1 MPTLPSPY
9 HTLITPLINTARET
23 AERGETLTTMVFVGN
38 LDTGETRIV
47 PVIDLTDQHK
57 DACLS
62 AIRHIAH
69 LIQADFIFTIAE
81 GWGLPRSKV
90 ERYQEIIDRYG
101 SIGASPYRVDTV
113 NFLLETHQG
122 LWSAQLPFK
131 PKGVSKKRRTFGTP
145 ELTLGDEMHGRFV
158 GLLPVK
164 DGEQGAGG
172 GLH

>member
-1 MPTLPSPY
+1 MPTLPSAY

-23 AERGETLTTMVFVGN
+23 AECGETLTTMVFVGN
-38 LDTGETRIV
+38 LDNGDIRIV

-62 AIRHIAH
+62 AVRHVAH
-69 LIQADFIFTIAE
+69 LIQADFVFTIAE
-81 GWGLPRSKV
+81 GWGLPRDKV

-101 SIGASPYRVDTV
+101 SIGASPHRIDTV
-113 NFLLETHQG
+113 TFLLETRRG

-131 PKGVSKKRRTFGTP
+131 PKGVSKKKRTFGQP
-145 ELTLGDEMHGRFV
+145 ELTLGEEMQGRFV
-158 GLLPVK
+158 GLLPAKAGEK
-164 DGEQGAGG
+164 DADG